1 MLVDRQRSELEANS
15 TSHRTLINGDISKSE
30 LDYVTLASVTE
41 GYTASDLK
49 DLVGGALQQ
58 AVIRSTQSGEQAS
71 YDADD
76 GAQLIVRSLSRWP
89 TLPRRR
95 AHSLRSAYAVSACKS
110 QTSSGQILE
119 VSFYRS

>member
-1 MLVDRQRSELEANS
+1 MLVERQKPELDANS
-15 TSHRTLINGDISKSE
+15 TSHRALINGDIPKSE

-58 AVIRSTQSGEQAS
+58 AVIRSTQSAEQVS
-71 YDADD
+71 DNADI
-76 GAQLIVRSLSRWP
+76 GAPLIVRSLSRWP
-89 TLPRRR
+89 TSLRRR

-110 QTSSGQILE
+110 Q
-119 VSFYRS
+119 R

>member
-1 MLVDRQRSELEANS
+1 MLVERQKPELDANS
-15 TSHRTLINGDISKSE
+15 TLNRALINGDIPKSE

-71 YDADD
+71 YDADI

-89 TLPRRR
+89 TLSQRR
-95 AHSLRSAYAVSACKS
+95 AHSLRSAYAASACKS
-110 QTSSGQILE
+110 QM
-119 VSFYRS
+119 

>member
-1 MLVDRQRSELEANS
+1 MLVERQKPELDANS
-15 TSHRTLINGDISKSE
+15 TSHRALINGDIPKSE

-58 AVIRSTQSGEQAS
+58 AVIRSTQSGEQVSCGGDVGAS
-71 YDADD
+71 
-76 GAQLIVRSLSRWP
+76 LIGRLLSRWP
-89 TLPRRR
+89 TLLRRR

-110 QTSSGQILE
+110 QT
-119 VSFYRS
+119 